1 MLHSTPVSLS
11 DDAPFDHAESDYFSL
26 IASLLMPKKSAV
38 TIGIAGIG
46 IVALSIAAWTLNRS
60 STNTLNAAPVAITSV
75 PSGASGGPVSVE
87 AVKLVATTLLD
98 DVGAVGSVRSNES
111 IVLRPEVAGRIAA
124 INFREGQVVKRG
136 QTLVTLDASVNRAE
150 VDQMRAQLDL
160 AASNLKRTD
169 ELARANFVSAS
180 AKDEAASKMRVA
192 EATLALAQ
200 AKLSKMTL
208 TAPFDGVVGIR
219 NVSVGDY
226 VKDGAD
232 LINLEDIG
240 SVKIDFHLPERYQ
253 PQVTVGQQVDVTSDA
268 LPGQRFAATIAAID
282 PLIDANGRSVSI
294 RARAPNSAKALRPG
308 MFARVRVIFAEKR
321 GAILV
326 PEEAIVPSGSDF
338 YIYRVIDGTA
348 RRTRVKI
355 GARRNA
361 KVDVLE
367 GAQAGDVVVV
377 AGQLKLIRDAMPV
390 TVVDVANAVQNADP
404 NAVGTAGAPRS

>member
-1 MLHSTPVSLS
+1 
-11 DDAPFDHAESDYFSL
+11 
-26 IASLLMPKKSAV
+26 MPKKSFV

-46 IVALSIAAWTLNRS
+46 IVALSVAAWYLNRS
-60 STNTLNAAPVAITSV
+60 STNTVNAAAVATTIAQSGV
-75 PSGASGGPVSVE
+75 RGASGGPVSVE

-111 IVLRPEVAGRIAA
+111 VVLRPEVAGRIAA

-136 QTLVTLDASVNRAE
+136 QTLIALDASVNRAE
-150 VDQMRAQLDL
+150 VAQMRAQLDL
-160 AASNLKRTD
+160 AQSNLKRTD
-169 ELARANFVSAS
+169 ELARGNFVSAS

-200 AKLSKMTL
+200 AKLSNMTL

-219 NVSVGDY
+219 NVSIGDY

-240 SVKIDFHLPERYQ
+240 SVKIDFRLPERYQ

-294 RARAPNSAKALRPG
+294 RARAPNPTKALRPG

-348 RRTRVKI
+348 RRTRVRI
-355 GARRNA
+355 GARRDA

-390 TVVDVANAVQNADP
+390 EVIDAANVAP
-404 NAVGTAGAPRS
+404 NATPNAAGAVGSPRS

>member
-1 MLHSTPVSLS
+1 MS
-11 DDAPFDHAESDYFSL
+11 
-26 IASLLMPKKSAV
+26 KKSFV

-46 IVALSIAAWTLNRS
+46 IVVLSVAAWYLNRS
-60 STNTLNAAPVAITSV
+60 PSNSSSAAPVAIANA
-75 PSGASGGPVSVE
+75 PSGARGSNGGPVSVE
-87 AVKLVATTLLD
+87 AVTLVATNLTD

-111 IVLRPEVAGRIAA
+111 IILRPEVAGRIAA

-136 QTLVTLDASVNRAE
+136 QTLVALDASVNRAE

-160 AASNLKRTD
+160 AQSNLKRTD
-169 ELARANFVSAS
+169 ELARGNFVSAS
-180 AKDEAASKMRVA
+180 ARDEAASKMRVA

-232 LINLEDIG
+232 LINVEDIR
-240 SVKIDFHLPERYQ
+240 SVKIDFRLPERYQ
-253 PQVTVGQQVDVTSDA
+253 PQLSAGQQVDVTTDA

-282 PLIDANGRSVSI
+282 PLIDTNGRSVSI
-294 RARAPNSAKALRPG
+294 RARASNPTQALRPG
-308 MFARVRVIFAEKR
+308 MFARVRVVFAEKN

-338 YIYRVIDGTA
+338 YIYRVIDGAA

-355 GARRNA
+355 GARRDA
-361 KVDVLE
+361 RVELLE

-377 AGQLKLIRDAMPV
+377 AGQMKLIRDAMPV
-390 TVVDVANAVQNADP
+390 KVVDVAKAAP
-404 NAVGTAGAPRS
+404 AGAPATAPRS

>member
-1 MLHSTPVSLS
+1 
-11 DDAPFDHAESDYFSL
+11 
-26 IASLLMPKKSAV
+26 MPKKSFV

-46 IVALSIAAWTLNRS
+46 IVALSVAAWYLNRS
-60 STNTLNAAPVAITSV
+60 STNTVNAAAVATTIAQSGV
-75 PSGASGGPVSVE
+75 RGASGGPVSVE

-111 IVLRPEVAGRIAA
+111 VVLRPEVAGRIAA

-136 QTLVTLDASVNRAE
+136 QTLIALDASVNRAE
-150 VDQMRAQLDL
+150 VAQMRAQLDL
-160 AASNLKRTD
+160 AQSNLKRTD
-169 ELARANFVSAS
+169 ELARGNFVSAS

-219 NVSVGDY
+219 NVSIGDY

-294 RARAPNSAKALRPG
+294 RARAPNPTKALRPG

-348 RRTRVKI
+348 RRTRVRI
-355 GARRNA
+355 GARRDA

-390 TVVDVANAVQNADP
+390 EVIDAANVAP
-404 NAVGTAGAPRS
+404 NATPNAAGAVGSPRS

>member
-1 MLHSTPVSLS
+1 MS
-11 DDAPFDHAESDYFSL
+11 
-26 IASLLMPKKSAV
+26 KKSFV
-38 TIGIAGIG
+38 TIGVAGVG
-46 IVALSIAAWTLNRS
+46 IVALSAAAWYINRS
-60 STNTLNAAPVAITSV
+60 PNNSLNAAPVVASAAPSSV
-75 PSGASGGPVSVE
+75 RGNGGRGPVSVE
-87 AVKLVATTLLD
+87 AVKLIATTLTD
-98 DVGAVGSVRSNES
+98 DVGAVGSVRSNEAV
-111 IVLRPEVAGRIAA
+111 VLRPEVAGRIAS
-124 INFREGQVVKRG
+124 INFREGQIVKRG
-136 QTLVTLDASVNRAE
+136 QTLVALDASVNRAE

-226 VKDGAD
+226 VRDGAD
-232 LINLEDIG
+232 LINVEDIG
-240 SVKIDFHLPERYQ
+240 SVKIDFRLPERYQ
-253 PQVTVGQQVDVTSDA
+253 PQVTVGQQVVVTSDA

-294 RARAPNSAKALRPG
+294 RARAPNPTKALRPG
-308 MFARVRVIFAEKR
+308 MFARVRVIFAEKS

-338 YIYRVIDGTA
+338 YIYRVIDGAA

-355 GARRNA
+355 GARRDA

-390 TVVDVANAVQNADP
+390 KVVEGANADNPPVAP
-404 NAVGTAGAPRS
+404 AAAPAVLSKTAPAS

>member
-1 MLHSTPVSLS
+1 MS
-11 DDAPFDHAESDYFSL
+11 
-26 IASLLMPKKSAV
+26 KKSFV
-38 TIGIAGIG
+38 TLGIAGIG
-46 IVALSIAAWTLNRS
+46 IVALSGAAWYLNRFPGNS
-60 STNTLNAAPVAITSV
+60 SSAAPVAIANA
-75 PSGASGGPVSVE
+75 PSGGGGGPISVE
-87 AVKLVATTLLD
+87 AVTLVATKLSD

-111 IVLRPEVAGRIAA
+111 VILRPEVAGRIAA

-136 QTLVTLDASVNRAE
+136 QTLVALDASVNRAE

-160 AASNLKRTD
+160 AESNLKRTD
-169 ELARANFVSAS
+169 ELARGNFVSAS
-180 AKDEAASKMRVA
+180 ARDEAASRMRVA

-232 LINLEDIG
+232 LVNVEDIR
-240 SVKIDFHLPERYQ
+240 SVKIDFRLPERYQ
-253 PQVTVGQQVDVTSDA
+253 PQLAVGQQVDVTTDA
-268 LPGQRFAATIAAID
+268 LPGKRFAATIAAID
-282 PLIDANGRSVSI
+282 PLIDTNGRSVSI
-294 RARAPNSAKALRPG
+294 RARAANPTQALRPG
-308 MFARVRVIFAEKR
+308 MFARVRVVFAEKS

-338 YIYRVIDGTA
+338 YIYRVIDGAA

-355 GARRNA
+355 GARRDA
-361 KVDVLE
+361 KVELLE
-367 GAQAGDVVVV
+367 GAKAGDVVIV

-390 TVVDVANAVQNADP
+390 KVVAAANATPAE
-404 NAVGTAGAPRS
+404 ATAAAPPS